1 MNFQRNG
8 MRLTASGLSCV
19 RGGRP
24 LFAGLSFDLM
34 PGGAITVLGPNGA
47 GKTSLLRI
55 VAGLL
60 APAEGKIVLENA
72 EDSVAEAC
80 HFVGHLDAVKGALS
94 ISENLDFSRA
104 LLGGGGASN
113 EETLNRLGLGAL
125 SALPAHVLSAGQR
138 RRLALARLLAAPR
151 PIWLLDEPTAAL
163 DVSGKEVL
171 IGMIEEHRAKG
182 GMVIAATHL
191 ELELDGAREIFI
203 SSGRAV

>member
-1 MNFQRNG
+1 

-24 LFAGLSFDLM
+24 LFAGLSFELAA
-34 PGGAITVLGPNGA
+34 GGAITVLGPNGA

-60 APAEGKIVLENA
+60 APAEGKIILENA
-72 EDSVAEAC
+72 ESSVAEAC
-80 HFVGHLDAVKGALS
+80 HFIGHLDAVKGALS
-94 ISENLDFSRA
+94 VSENLDFFRA
-104 LLGGGGASN
+104 LLGGGEASN
-113 EETLNRLGLGAL
+113 EDALARLGLGAL

-163 DVSGKEVL
+163 DVAGKEVL
-171 IGMIEEHRAKG
+171 VGMIEEHRANG

-191 ELELDGAREIFI
+191 ELELDQAREIFI

>member
-1 MNFQRNG
+1 

-163 DVSGKEVL
+163 DVAGKEVL
-171 IGMIEEHRAKG
+171 VGMIEEHRAKG